1 MPRNCSLY
9 DDEHGKFLVY
19 VYATAFFTK
28 AQERKTT
35 LLMSGSKTTVFPF
48 LGAKGGEI
56 SECNTQ
62 QIGSES

>member
-48 LGAKGGEI
+48 LGAKGSEI
-56 SECNTQ
+56 SECNTR